1 MKKNYLVILVALGV
15 SIKAFTQNC
24 TTPMSN
30 SMFQQRLNQINGT
43 FDATYRYTQAR
54 NLAQG
59 NCLNTWQVK
68 QVALAL
74 NSDYDKLEFCKIAFA
89 NTTDKDNFYDV
100 YDAFAFFSTV
110 FRLHD
115 FVTQARQQMLQPIT
129 PNVPV
134 YTGSNTAI
142 IQNNMIVYPPLPYP
156 EVNGYIGITQ
166 CNMPVSDAAVN
177 GHVQHML
184 VSNLPAQGRLDY
196 IRTVMNTNCFTTA
209 QIMRLA
215 TVFSMETYRL
225 EVIKYG
231 IQRVYDKGNYEYA
244 KFVLTSQPLIN
255 DFLNAL
261 FETQV
266 ITSPV
271 VVQPTCTVSNADYNQ
286 VKSSIE
292 KERFANTKVSV
303 AKQAFQAKKCFTV
316 EQIIGILQLFA
327 FEDNKLD
334 LAKFAY
340 DYCIDKE
347 NYYRVNDVFTFS
359 ASKDELNRFLQ
370 GRR

>member
-1 MKKNYLVILVALGV
+1 MKKIYLVILAALGLHI
-15 SIKAFTQNC
+15 SIFTQNC
-24 TTPMSN
+24 TTPISN
-30 SMFQQRLNQINGT
+30 SLFQQRLNQINAT
-43 FDATYRYTQAR
+43 FDATSRYNQAR
-54 NLAQG
+54 NLAQA
-59 NCLNTWQVK
+59 NCLNSWQVK

-74 NSDYDKLEFCKIAFA
+74 NSDFDKLEFCKIAYA

-100 YDAFAFFSTV
+100 YDVFAFFSTV

-115 FVTQARQQMLQPIT
+115 FLTQARQQILQPVT
-129 PNVPV
+129 PNLPI

-166 CNMPVSDAAVN
+166 CNMPVSDAIVN

-184 VSNLPAQGRLDY
+184 ISNMTAQERLDY
-196 IRTVMNTNCFTTA
+196 TRTIINANCFTTA

-215 TVFSMETYRL
+215 TVFSMETMRL
-225 EVIKYG
+225 DVIKQG

-261 FETQV
+261 YGTQV
-266 ITSPV
+266 VTPPI
-271 VVQPTCTVSNADYNQ
+271 VVQPTCTVSNTDYSQ
-286 VKSSIE
+286 IKSSIE
-292 KERFANTKVSV
+292 KERFASTKVNV
-303 AKQAFQAKKCFTV
+303 AKQALQAKKCFTV
-316 EQIIGILQLFA
+316 EQIIGILQLFT

-340 DYCIDKE
+340 VYCIDKE

-359 ASKDELNRFLQ
+359 TSKDELNRFLQ
-370 GRR
+370 GR